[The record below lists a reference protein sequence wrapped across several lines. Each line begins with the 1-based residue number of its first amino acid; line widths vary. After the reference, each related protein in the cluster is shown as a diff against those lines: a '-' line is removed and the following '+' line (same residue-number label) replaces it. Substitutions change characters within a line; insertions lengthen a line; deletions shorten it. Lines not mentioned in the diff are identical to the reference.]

1 MLIARSRHYAALM
14 LRAITACCV
23 RRRTGDSGAAAPL
36 RRARARRRRWRR
48 RRRWVCSVVGV
59 AAAACSFVGVATAAA
74 VGGGV
79 ARVARGH
86 RGLRPRSIPL
96 GYIAPWIECHCL
108 HQPGLWVSAQGLTY
122 DRHRRGRHP
131 TPSSHRP
138 DRSAPGWA
146 CAKRRSKHRPRE
158 PRSERSTPRMRRTA
172 RR

>member
-108 HQPGLWVSAQGLTY
+108 HQPGLCGSRPRGY
-122 DRHRRGRHP
+122 GRHRRGRH
-131 TPSSHRP
+131 RP
-138 DRSAPGWA
+138 DRLLTVLRLVGLVQNE
-146 CAKRRSKHRPRE
+146 KV
-158 PRSERSTPRMRRTA
+158 STPAARTEKREKHAEDEIRRTA